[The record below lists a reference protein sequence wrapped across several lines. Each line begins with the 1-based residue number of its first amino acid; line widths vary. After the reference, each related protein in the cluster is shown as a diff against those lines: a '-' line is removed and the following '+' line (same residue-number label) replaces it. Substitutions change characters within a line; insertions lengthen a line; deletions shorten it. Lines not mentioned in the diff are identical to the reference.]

1 MNEELNQHLSQLL
14 DDELDYQVALNL
26 LQKMHTSPE
35 LKSTFA
41 RYATISHALK
51 TDQFLP
57 VPPNI
62 SENIAQQIA
71 QEATY
76 LLPQHKPAGHH
87 YKRAALAASVAVVAV
102 LAARGVNLPPLP
114 ATAPEATS
122 LQVAQKTPA
131 KPEGQTI
138 ANTALQ
144 PEDPYPLNARIS
156 DYLEAHNNSVYTGEV
171 DVDFR
176 PLTKETSYNQR

>member
-14 DDELDYQVALNL
+14 DDELDHKVALNL
-26 LQKMHTSPE
+26 LQKMQTDSE
-35 LKSTFA
+35 LKNTLA
-41 RYATISHALK
+41 RYAAISHALK
-51 TDQFLP
+51 TDEFLP
-57 VPPNI
+57 VPPNF
-62 SENIAQQIA
+62 SENIARQIT

-76 LLPQHKPAGHH
+76 LLPQHKPAGNH
-87 YKRAALAASVAVVAV
+87 YKRVALAASVAVVAV
-102 LAARGVNLPPLP
+102 LAARGVNPPLP
-114 ATAPEATS
+114 ATAPGAAP

-131 KPEGQTI
+131 KQDGQPI

-156 DYLEAHNNSVYTGEV
+156 DYLEAHNNSIYTGEV

-176 PLTKETSYNQR
+176 PLTKVTSYNQK